1 MGSASGTGHHILL
14 PAIAQTTDSGVT
26 KASAGAPWVG
36 TRTVTL
42 SPAAYQHGEALITL
56 TVKDGT
62 DSTGYQFKLKVNP
75 VNDAP
80 SFDMAG
86 NVEVLEDA
94 AVAGSGY
101 TVVETAGGSKVTHA
115 GWATHI
121 SAMPEDILV
130 GTVVTDISA
139 TAGDESQTQSFDN
152 TSFGITT
159 TGIFSDLFSVAP
171 VIVIDA
177 SDATNIKGDLIYTLA
192 PDANTAAGG
201 PINVTATLTDGGTH
215 DAGAED
221 GPGGIN
227 TGKTPHSFSITVI
240 AVNDKPSFV
249 KGGSQHVA
257 DNAGAQ

>member
-42 SPAAYQHGEALITL
+42 SPAAYQHGQALITL

-62 DSTGYQFKLKVNP
+62 DSTYYQFKLKVNP

-80 SFDMAG
+80 SFDVAG

-94 AVAGSGY
+94 AVAGTGY
-101 TVVETAGGSKVTHA
+101 AVVATADGSQVTHV

-130 GTVVTDISA
+130 GTVVTDISG

-152 TSFGITT
+152 SSFGITT
-159 TGIFSDLFSVAP
+159 TGTFSDLFSVAP

-201 PINVTATLTDGGTH
+201 AMQLVVTLIDGGAH
-215 DAGAED
+215 DD

-227 TGKTPHSFSITVI
+227 TGKDSH
-240 AVNDKPSFV
+240 N
-249 KGGSQHVA
+249 
-257 DNAGAQ
+257 